1 MNLRIILLPILLFSF
16 LSTSEIYSQTLQ
28 NNILVKDSIRINFEN
43 KYFISQ
49 VSIIPNTETIKL
61 RERILQSG
69 EYQFFYDEGYFKLS
83 DTVSYSIFDT
93 LIVTYLA
100 YNLGLKKEYQRRSLV
115 IKYDEQTGDTLLIV
129 RTQSNPFSPENI
141 FGSGIQKSGTIVR
154 GFTVGTTKD
163 FSLNSG
169 LRLQL
174 SGKLSDDIEIVAAL
188 TDENT
193 PIQPEGN
200 TERLEELDKVFI
212 QVRHPN
218 AIGTFGD
225 YQLKQRFG
233 EFGVVDRK
241 LQGLMGEFIYENN
254 SAFISVASSRGKF
267 NTNNF
272 NGQDGVQGP
281 YRLNGINNERDII
294 IIAGTEKVFLD
305 GVELKRGENNDYTI
319 EYSNAT
325 ITFTPIRLITSA
337 SRISVDF
344 EYTDRQYSRNFFG
357 AGITSGFFNK
367 KLKFGFEYLREGD
380 NPDAPIDISL
390 TEQDKEILSQAGD
403 DRNKAI
409 KSGVRLAEPD
419 SLGIIK
425 GIYTKV
431 DTIINGQELSY
442 YIYNPGDSLSVYNV
456 TFSYVGEG
464 KGDYIRESLGVY
476 RFVGI
481 GRGGYLPIIFIPV
494 PQLKQLGAVTFS
506 ANLFEDLE
514 VNFDFAGSL
523 FDANRF
529 SSLEDEDNFGYAAN
543 FSLRI
548 KPSEVQF
555 GNVNFG
561 KVGINY
567 RERFIEK
574 RFTSFE
580 RFNDVEFN
588 RYYNTS
594 VANERENESLRELGL
609 ILIPIEQL
617 RINSSAGFLSKGES
631 FSSKRFNNLVNLS
644 DNKSYN
650 AEYNLDFVSTSNN
663 VINSSWFRHR
673 GNAFYQ
679 FWNLKPGLELLA
691 EDKTDKRIE
700 SDSLLNGS
708 LKYIELSPYLELLE
722 FEGIRFLTK
731 HSFREDFFPING
743 KLLKE
748 SESKTNSFELNYKGI
763 KEFSSQINLSIRNK
777 YFSEDFKQLGYLDN
791 QSILVRSQSRFNFW
805 DPLLKGDLF
814 YEVSTQKSA
823 RLQKVF
829 VRVEQGTGNYKYLG
843 DLNNNGIADEN
854 EFEPTTFDGDYILVT
869 LPTDELF
876 PVIDLKTSTRWKTN
890 FSKLID
896 GNNTLSIALKAISTE
911 TLWRIEENSKDTKYS
926 NIYLLRLSTFQ
937 NEATTIRGSNL
948 FQQDFF
954 LFENETDFSLRF
966 RYSQRT
972 NLNEFS
978 GGFERGYFRER
989 SIRIKFKMVEEINNQ
1004 TDLTNTDDNLTS
1016 QKNSNRVR
1024 KINGNFITSDFSYRP
1039 VRTIEVGFKI
1049 RVGRNEDKFPIQPTI
1064 IDFNGQALRLNVSF
1078 LGTGRL
1084 RIELERNELL
1094 SNIQQNFLPF
1104 ELTGG
1109 NQIGKNYYWRIN
1121 FDYKLSSNLQST
1133 LSYDGR
1139 LQGSS
1144 RPIHTMRA
1152 EARAYF

>member
-1 MNLRIILLPILLFSF
+1 MNLRNLLLTFLLLSLFSV
-16 LSTSEIYSQTLQ
+16 SEIYSQIFQ
-28 NNILVKDSIRINFEN
+28 NNFLVTDSIRINFEN

-49 VSIIPNTETIKL
+49 IAIVPKTEIIKIKD
-61 RERILQSG
+61 RILQPN
-69 EYQFFYDEGYFKLS
+69 EYQFFYEEGFFTLS
-83 DTVSYSIFDT
+83 DTISYSIFDT
-93 LIVTYLA
+93 LVVSYLA
-100 YNLGLKKEYQRRSLV
+100 YNLGLKKEYKRRSLV
-115 IKYDEQTGDTLLIV
+115 MKYDSQSGDTLQIV
-129 RTQSNPFSPENI
+129 KTEANPFSPENI

-212 QVRHPN
+212 QVKHPN

-225 YQLKQRFG
+225 YQLRQRFG
-233 EFGVVDRK
+233 EFGIVDRK
-241 LQGLMGEFIYENN
+241 LQGLMGEFIYENTN
-254 SAFISVASSRGKF
+254 AFISIASSRGKF
-267 NTNNF
+267 NSNNF

-305 GVELKRGENNDYTI
+305 GIEMRRGENNDYTI

-325 ITFTPIRLITSA
+325 ITFTPNRLITSA

-357 AGITSGFFNK
+357 AGVSSSFFNN

-380 NPDAPIDISL
+380 NQDAPIDISL
-390 TEQDKEILSQAGD
+390 TEQDKEILAQAGD

-409 KSGVRLAEPD
+409 KSGVRIAEPD

-425 GIYTKV
+425 GIYSKI
-431 DTIINGQELSY
+431 DTIINGNTYSY
-442 YIYNPGDSLSVYNV
+442 YVYNPGDTLAIYNV
-456 TFSYVGEG
+456 SFSYVGEG
-464 KGDYIRESLGVY
+464 NGDYVRESLGVY

-481 GRGGYLPIIFIPV
+481 GRGGYLPITFIPV
-494 PQLKQLGAVTFS
+494 PQLKQLGAVTLS
-506 ANLFEDLE
+506 ANLFENLDI
-514 VNFDFAGSL
+514 NFDYAGSL
-523 FDANRF
+523 FDKNRF
-529 SSLEDEDNFGYAAN
+529 SSLDENDNFGYAAN
-543 FSLRI
+543 FSLKL
-548 KPSEVQF
+548 KPSQIEV
-555 GNVNFG
+555 GNINLG
-561 KVGINY
+561 KAGISY
-567 RERFIEK
+567 RERFVEK
-574 RFTSFE
+574 KFTSFD

-594 VANERENESLRELGL
+594 TANEKENESLREIGL
-609 ILIPIEQL
+609 TLIPIEEL
-617 RINSSAGFLSKGES
+617 RVNSAAGFLYKGDS
-631 FSSKRFNNLVNLS
+631 FSSKRFNNLINLS
-644 DNKSYN
+644 DNKSYS
-650 AEYNLDFVSTSNN
+650 AEYNLDYVNTSNQI
-663 VINSSWFRHR
+663 INSKWFRHR
-673 GNAFYQ
+673 GNAYYQ
-679 FWNLKPGLELLA
+679 FWNLKPGIEFLA
-691 EDKTDKRIE
+691 EDKNDKR
-700 SDSLLNGS
+700 SGKDSLLNGS
-708 LKYIELSPYLELLE
+708 LKYLEFIPFIELSD
-722 FEGIRFLTK
+722 FEGLNFITR
-731 HSFREDFFPING
+731 HSFREDYFPING
-743 KLLKE
+743 LMLKE
-748 SESKTNSFELNYKGI
+748 SVSKTNSFEINYKGFR
-763 KEFSSQINLSIRNK
+763 EFTSSLNLTIRNK
-777 YFSEDFKQLGYLDN
+777 NYTQDFKQLGYLDN
-791 QSILVRSQSRFNFW
+791 QSILVRSQSKFNFW

-854 EFEPTTFDGDYILVT
+854 EFEPTTFDGDYIQVT
-869 LPTDELF
+869 IPTDQLF

-890 FSKLID
+890 FSKIS
-896 GNNTLSIALKAISTE
+896 NERNFLSSVLKAISTE

-926 NIYLLRLSTFQ
+926 NIYFLRLSTFQ

-948 FQQDFF
+948 LQQDFF
-954 LFENETDFSLRF
+954 LFENEQDLSFRF
-966 RYSQRT
+966 RYLQRT

-989 SIRIKFKMVEEINNQ
+989 SLRIKFKMVEEVSNQ
-1004 TDLTNTDDNLTS
+1004 TDLVNSDDNLTS
-1016 QKNSNRVR
+1016 QKSSNRVR
-1024 KINGNFITSDFSYRP
+1024 RVNSNFVTSDFSYRP
-1039 VRTIEVGFKI
+1039 VRTVEVGFKI
-1049 RVGRNEDKFPIQPTI
+1049 RVGRNEDTFPTQPTI
-1064 IDFNGQALRLNVSF
+1064 IDLNGQAVRLNISF

-1094 SNIQQNFLPF
+1094 ANTNQNFIPF

-1109 NQIGKNYYWRIN
+1109 NQIGKNYFWRVN
-1121 FDYKLSSNLQST
+1121 FDYKLSSNLQT
-1133 LSYDGR
+1133 TISYDGR

-1144 RPIHTMRA
+1144 KPIHTMRA

>member
-1 MNLRIILLPILLFSF
+1 LKLRILSLTILL
-16 LSTSEIYSQTLQ
+16 LSPLSLSEIYSQIFQ
-28 NNILVKDSIRINFEN
+28 NNLLVTDSIRINFEN

-49 VSIIPNTETIKL
+49 VAIIPNTETIKL
-61 RERILQSG
+61 RERILQPN
-69 EYQFFYDEGYFKLS
+69 EYQFFYDEGFFKLS
-83 DTVSYSIFDT
+83 DTVAYSIFDT
-93 LIVTYLA
+93 LVVTYLA
-100 YNLGLKKEYQRRSLV
+100 YNLGLKKEYQRRSLA
-115 IKYDEQTGDTLLIV
+115 IKYDEQTGDTLFIV
-129 RTQSNPFSPENI
+129 RSETNPFSPENI

-233 EFGVVDRK
+233 EFGIVDRK
-241 LQGLMGEFIYENN
+241 LQGLMGEFVYEDN

-305 GVELKRGENNDYTI
+305 GIEMKRGENNDYTI

-325 ITFTPIRLITSA
+325 ITFTPNRLITSV
-337 SRISVDF
+337 SRITVDF

-357 AGITSGFFNK
+357 AGITTGFFDN
-367 KLKFGFEYLREGD
+367 KLKFGVEYLREGD

-390 TEQDKEILSQAGD
+390 TEQDKVILSQAGD
-403 DRNKAI
+403 DRSKAV
-409 KSGVRLAEPD
+409 KTGVRIAEPD

-425 GIYTKV
+425 GIYARV
-431 DTIINGQELSY
+431 DTTINGIDFAY
-442 YIYNPGDSLSVYNV
+442 YIYNPGDSLSIYNV
-456 TFSYVGEG
+456 SFSYVGEG
-464 KGDYIRESLGVY
+464 KGDYVRESLGVY

-494 PQLKQLGAVTFS
+494 PQLKQLGAITFS
-506 ANLFEDLE
+506 ANPVDNLE
-514 VNFDFAGSL
+514 LNFDYAGSL

-529 SSLEDEDNFGYAAN
+529 SSFDEDDNFGYAAN
-543 FSLRI
+543 FSVRME
-548 KPSEVQF
+548 PSQISL
-555 GNVNFG
+555 GNFSFG

-567 RERFIEK
+567 KERFIEK
-574 RFTSFE
+574 RFNSFE
-580 RFNDVEFN
+580 RFNDVEFS

-594 VANERENESLRELGL
+594 SANEKDNESLREIGL
-609 ILIPIEQL
+609 TLLPIDEL
-617 RINSSAGFLSKGES
+617 KINSTAGFLSKGDS
-631 FSSKRFNNLVNLS
+631 FNSRRFNNLITLS

-663 VINSSWFRHR
+663 IINSRWFRHR

-691 EDKTDKRIE
+691 EDKTDKQSG

-708 LKYIELSPYLELLE
+708 LKYIELTPYFELIE

-731 HSFREDFFPING
+731 HSFREDYFPIHG
-743 KLLKE
+743 RLLKE
-748 SESKTNSFELNYKGI
+748 SYSRTNSLEINYKGF
-763 KEFSSQINLSIRNK
+763 KEFSTSANFAVRNK
-777 YFSEDFKQLGYLDN
+777 NYTQDFKQLGFLDN
-791 QSILVRSQSRFNFW
+791 QSIVVRSQSKFNFW

-854 EFEPTTFDGDYILVT
+854 EFEPTTFDGDYIQVT
-869 LPTDELF
+869 IPTDELF

-890 FSKLID
+890 FSKLFPP
-896 GNNTLSIALKAISTE
+896 GNLISSALRALSAE
-911 TLWRIEENSKDTKYS
+911 TLWRVEENSKDSKYS

-948 FQQDFF
+948 IQQDIF
-954 LFENETDFSLRF
+954 LFESETDFSMRF
-966 RYSQRT
+966 RYLQRT

-989 SIRIKFKMVEEINNQ
+989 SLRIKFKMVEEISNQ

-1016 QKNSNRVR
+1016 QRSSNRVR
-1024 KINGNFITSDFSYRP
+1024 RITGNFITSDFSYRP

-1049 RVGRNEDKFPIQPTI
+1049 RVGRNEDKFPIQPTL
-1064 IDFNGQALRLNVSF
+1064 IDFNGQAMRLNVSF

-1084 RIELERNELL
+1084 RIEIERNELL
-1094 SNIQQNFLPF
+1094 SNTQQNFLPF

-1109 NQIGKNYYWRIN
+1109 NQIGKNYFWRVN
-1121 FDYKLSSNLQST
+1121 FDYKLSSNLQT
-1133 LSYDGR
+1133 TVSYDGR

-1144 RPIHTMRA
+1144 KSVHTMRA

>member
-1 MNLRIILLPILLFSF
+1 MNPRNLSLTLLLISLFSV
-16 LSTSEIYSQTLQ
+16 SEIYSQIFQ
-28 NNILVKDSIRINFEN
+28 NNFLVTDSIRINFDN

-49 VSIIPNTETIKL
+49 IAIVPKTEIIKIKD
-61 RERILQSG
+61 RILQPN
-69 EYQFFYDEGYFKLS
+69 EYQFFYEDGFFILS
-83 DTVSYSIFDT
+83 DTISYSIFDT
-93 LIVTYLA
+93 LVVSYLA
-100 YNLGLKKEYQRRSLV
+100 YNLGLKKEYKRRSLV
-115 IKYDEQTGDTLLIV
+115 MKYDSQSGDTLQIV
-129 RTQSNPFSPENI
+129 RTETNPFSPENI

-212 QVRHPN
+212 QVKHPN

-225 YQLKQRFG
+225 YQLRQRFG
-233 EFGVVDRK
+233 EFGIVDRK
-241 LQGLMGEFIYENN
+241 LQGLMGEFIYENTN
-254 SAFISVASSRGKF
+254 AFISIASSRGKF
-267 NTNNF
+267 NSNNF

-281 YRLNGINNERDII
+281 FRLNGINNERDII

-305 GVELKRGENNDYTI
+305 GIEMKRGENNDYTI

-325 ITFTPIRLITSA
+325 ITFTPNRLITSA

-357 AGITSGFFNK
+357 AGVSSSFFNN

-380 NPDAPIDISL
+380 NQDAPIDISL
-390 TEQDKEILSQAGD
+390 TEEDKEILAQAGD

-409 KSGVRLAEPD
+409 KSGVRIAEPD

-425 GIYTKV
+425 GIYSKI
-431 DTIINGQELSY
+431 DTTINGNIYSY
-442 YIYNPGDSLSVYNV
+442 YVYNPGDTLSIYNV
-456 TFSYVGEG
+456 SFSYVGEG
-464 KGDYIRESLGVY
+464 NGDYVRESLGVY

-494 PQLKQLGAVTFS
+494 PQLKQLGAFTLS
-506 ANLFEDLE
+506 ANLFENLDI
-514 VNFDFAGSL
+514 NFDYAGSL
-523 FDANRF
+523 FDKNRF
-529 SSLEDEDNFGYAAN
+529 STLDENDNFGYAAN
-543 FSLRI
+543 FSLKL
-548 KPSEVQF
+548 KPSQIEV
-555 GNVNFG
+555 GNINLG
-561 KVGINY
+561 KAGISY
-567 RERFIEK
+567 RERFVEK
-574 RFTSFE
+574 KFTSFD

-594 VANERENESLRELGL
+594 TANEKENESLREIGL
-609 ILIPIEQL
+609 TFIPIEQL
-617 RINSSAGFLSKGES
+617 RINSTAGFLSKGDS
-631 FSSKRFNNLVNLS
+631 FSSKRFNNLINLS
-644 DNKSYN
+644 DNKSYS
-650 AEYNLDFVSTSNN
+650 AEYNLDYVNTSNQI
-663 VINSSWFRHR
+663 INSKWFRHR
-673 GNAFYQ
+673 GNAYYQ
-679 FWNLKPGLELLA
+679 FWNLKPGIEILA
-691 EDKTDKRIE
+691 EDKNDKR
-700 SDSLLNGS
+700 SGKDSLLNGS
-708 LKYIELSPYLELLE
+708 LKYMEFIPFIELSD
-722 FEGIRFLTK
+722 FEGLNFITR
-731 HSFREDFFPING
+731 HSFREDYFPLNG
-743 KLLKE
+743 IMLKE
-748 SESKTNSFELNYKGI
+748 SVSKTNSFEINYKGFR
-763 KEFSSQINLSIRNK
+763 EFTSSLNLTIRNK
-777 YFSEDFKQLGYLDN
+777 NYTQDFKQLGYLDN
-791 QSILVRSQSRFNFW
+791 QSILVRSQSKFNFW
-805 DPLLKGDLF
+805 DPILKGDLF

-854 EFEPTTFDGDYILVT
+854 EFEPTTFDGDYIQVT
-869 LPTDELF
+869 IPTDQLF

-890 FSKLID
+890 FSKIS
-896 GNNTLSIALKAISTE
+896 NERNFLSSVLKAISTE

-948 FQQDFF
+948 LQQDFF
-954 LFENETDFSLRF
+954 LFENEQDLSFRF
-966 RYSQRT
+966 RYLQRT

-989 SIRIKFKMVEEINNQ
+989 SLRIKFKMVEEISNQ
-1004 TDLTNTDDNLTS
+1004 TDLVNSDDNLTS
-1016 QKNSNRVR
+1016 QKSSNRIRRVNSNFV
-1024 KINGNFITSDFSYRP
+1024 TSDFSYRP

-1049 RVGRNEDKFPIQPTI
+1049 RVGRNEDTFPTQPTI
-1064 IDFNGQALRLNVSF
+1064 IDLNGQAVRLNISF

-1094 SNIQQNFLPF
+1094 ANTNQNFIPF

-1109 NQIGKNYYWRIN
+1109 NQIGKNYFWRVN
-1121 FDYKLSSNLQST
+1121 FDYKLSSNLQT
-1133 LSYDGR
+1133 TISYDGR

-1144 RPIHTMRA
+1144 KPIHTMRA